1 MTATVHRRAIEL
13 LAAFSALVVATG
25 SLAATPAQAHAATKV
40 ATVSAG
46 ATDTVITIG
55 WAGDMTPGSSA
66 GNPGHGGRDLFAK
79 VRSQLRQPDVMIVNL
94 EGTYASAGGPTKCD
108 GSRSGSCFTFRAPLS
123 YAKALR
129 WSGIDAVSL
138 ANNHTYDYKA
148 RGYAQTKA
156 QLRANKIAYTGA
168 AGQITIRRV
177 KGVRVAMIGFS
188 PYSRNNN
195 VNDIANAQRLVK
207 KATKKADV
215 VVVIAHLGAEGA
227 DKRHTPTKT
236 EVAYGERRGNPRKF
250 AHAVIRAGADLVV
263 GSGPH
268 VLRGIEKYRGHLIA
282 YSLGNFAGKNFNTR
296 GLGGVSGILS
306 VQLTKTGAV
315 RGGQFTSVIL
325 GSVSG
330 IPSVDR
336 KNRGL
341 KLVRTLSRQDFT
353 TTFALDPTTGRFT
366 N

>member
-1 MTATVHRRAIEL
+1 MTAKVHRRAIEL
-13 LAAFSALVVATG
+13 LAAFSALLMAANSV
-25 SLAATPAQAHAATKV
+25 AATPAQAQATVKV
-40 ATVSAG
+40 ATVA
-46 ATDTVITIG
+46 AETVITIG

-66 GNPGHGGRDLFAK
+66 GNPGHSGRDLFAK
-79 VRSQLRQPDVMIVNL
+79 VRSQLRKPDLMIVNL
-94 EGTYASAGGPTKCD
+94 EGTYATAGGPTKCD
-108 GSRSGSCFTFRAPLS
+108 GSTSGSCFTFRAPPS

-138 ANNHTYDYKA
+138 ANNHTYDFKA

-156 QLRANKIAYTGA
+156 QLKANKIAYTGA

-177 KGVRVAMIGFS
+177 KGIRVAMIGFS

-195 VNDIANAQRLVK
+195 VNNIANAQRLVK
-207 KATKKADV
+207 KAAKKADV

-227 DKRHTPTKT
+227 DKRHTPTKA

-306 VQLTKTGAV
+306 VQLTKTGAM

-330 IPSVDR
+330 IPAVDR

-341 KLVRTLSRQDFT
+341 KLVRSLSKQDFT
-353 TTFALDPTTGRFT
+353 SRFT
-366 N
+366 LTKTGLIRP